1 MNSLDV
7 TGASV
12 PGRLAATT
20 LALPQ
25 GKVIGLVGPNG
36 AGKSTLL
43 QVAAGLLPSAGGR
56 VLWNG
61 RPLSGL
67 SGLER
72 AQCAA
77 WMPQE
82 AHFEFGFSVRTVV
95 AQGRYAH
102 GDDGAGVDEALARLN
117 LSSLADRPVNRL
129 SGGERARVLLAR
141 SLATAAPLQLWDEP
155 LAALDPR
162 HRLDVLSIARQLARN
177 GTTVFFSLHDLA
189 IAAGLDLIAVMHERS
204 LRATGVPADIL
215 TPELL
220 KAVFAVRASHSD
232 GLTFEIP

>member
-1 MNSLDV
+1 MNSLEVFD
-7 TGASV
+7 ASV
-12 PGRLAATT
+12 PGRLAGAT
-20 LALPQ
+20 LSLPQ

-43 QVAAGLLPSAGGR
+43 QVAAGLVPAAGR

-61 RPLSGL
+61 RPLSTL
-67 SGLER
+67 SALER
-72 AQCAA
+72 ARCAA

-102 GDDGAGVDEALARLN
+102 GDDEAGVDEAIARLD
-117 LSSLADRPVNRL
+117 LASLADRPVNRL

-141 SLATAAPLQLWDEP
+141 SLATAAPMQLWDEP

-162 HRLDVLSIARQLARN
+162 HRLDILSISRELARN
-177 GTTVFFSLHDLA
+177 GSTVFFSLHDLA
-189 IAAGLDLIAVMHERS
+189 IAASLDVIAVMHERR
-204 LRATGVPADIL
+204 LRALGAPGEIL

-220 KAVFAVRASHSD
+220 LDVFAVRARVAP
-232 GLTFEIP
+232 GMTLEIP